1 MDENIH
7 EFKILFVGP
16 TMSGKSS
23 TIQRYVEHQFTG
35 DLPLTIA
42 ATQKQIPLNINDLD
56 ITLSL
61 NLWDLGSERD
71 KSLIPMY
78 YRGITA
84 AVIFFDVSNTE
95 DLKEINDEYQTIKK
109 YAGEDTLIYLAG
121 NKNDLQWD
129 SNYVKKY
136 IKEKIPVLKTFFI
149 SAKENIGVDDMFNTI
164 ICDCYN
170 LLLDSNKKSSANK
183 PTIKKKEKLF
193 TFLFLGDISSG
204 KPLFINL
211 LIDDSYSEHKNSSTD
226 LTKYTY
232 KVKGKNILYYI

>member
-1 MDENIH
+1 MATENIAPTSII
-7 EFKILFVGP
+7 ESGAKI
-16 TMSGKSS
+16 GKNVKIGHFCVIGKNVVIGDNCEISDRV
-23 TIQRYVEHQFTG
+23 TIAGHTTLGENNKIFTG
-35 DLPLTIA
+35 ACVGVPPQDL
-42 ATQKQIPLNINDLD
+42 
-56 ITLSL
+56 
-61 NLWDLGSERD
+61 
-71 KSLIPMY
+71 
-78 YRGITA
+78 
-84 AVIFFDVSNTE
+84 
-95 DLKEINDEYQTIKK
+95 K